1 MSKPYAIIELDK
13 PRKLRFGYREIYDF
27 EQLTGHK
34 MQELTGQLSFTIKMQ
49 LLWVMLRR
57 EDPEL
62 TLEQT
67 LDLCE
72 EHAES
77 LEYTIDKINEA
88 LGISSPKNAKAPAA
102 KK

>member
-1 MSKPYAIIELDK
+1 MAKPYVIIELDK

-27 EQLTGHK
+27 EQLTEYK
-34 MQELTGQLSFTIKMQ
+34 VQKLVGQLSFTIKMN

-72 EHAES
+72 EHASGMDYVIE
-77 LEYTIDKINEA
+77 KINEA